1 MPHKPHNILYLSSFG
16 DLYGGGQQSL
26 FYLVVN
32 LDKKEFHPHVVLSA
46 EGDLAKKLRD
56 CDIEV
61 TIINLP
67 KVMNINIL
75 QNVNTLYKLF
85 RLCTTQKID
94 IIHTDGPRNTFY
106 AGLVA
111 KIKQVPL
118 VWHVRASNKDMY
130 DRVIYHLSSKVILV
144 AHALRSRFDWTCE
157 NDKFETIYN
166 GVDLSE
172 LRPGKFVSSIR
183 EQYGIGR
190 KTILIA
196 VIARIER
203 LKGQKYV
210 IEACG
215 LLKDKLKDFFIL
227 LVGDVAEL
235 SYMKECKEKAAEL
248 GLEDRLIF
256 AGHQD
261 NVSRILNET
270 DIFVLPSLFEAF
282 PRSVIEAMGAGRPV
296 IVTDV
301 GGCREAVE
309 DQVSGFI
316 VPAGNSEALADR
328 IYELGTDSELRF
340 KVGEAAMIRAEKMF
354 SIQQNVH
361 RTQQVYLELL
371 KERSE

>member
-1 MPHKPHNILYLSSFG
+1 M
-16 DLYGGGQQSL
+16 
-26 FYLVVN
+26 
-32 LDKKEFHPHVVLSA
+32 
-46 EGDLAKKLRD
+46 
-56 CDIEV
+56 
-61 TIINLP
+61 
-67 KVMNINIL
+67 
-75 QNVNTLYKLF
+75 
-85 RLCTTQKID
+85 
-94 IIHTDGPRNTFY
+94 
-106 AGLVA
+106 
-111 KIKQVPL
+111 
-118 VWHVRASNKDMY
+118 
-130 DRVIYHLSSKVILV
+130 

-172 LRPGKFVSSIR
+172 LRPGKFVSSVR

-190 KTILIA
+190 KTLLIA

-227 LVGDVAEL
+227 LVGDVTEL

-256 AGHQD
+256 AGYQD
-261 NVSRILNET
+261 KVSRILNET
-270 DIFVLPSLFEAF
+270 DLFVLPSLFEAF
-282 PRSVIEAMGAGRPV
+282 PLSVIEAMGAGRPV
-296 IVTDV
+296 IATDV
-301 GGCREAVE
+301 GGCREALE

-328 IYELGTDSELRF
+328 IYDLGTDSELRF

-361 RTQQVYLELL
+361 RTQQVYIELL

>member
-26 FYLVVN
+26 FSLVIN
-32 LDKKEFHPHVVLSA
+32 LDKREFHPHVVLPA

-85 RLCTTQKID
+85 RLCTTKKID

-157 NDKFETIYN
+157 NAKFETIYN
-166 GVDLSE
+166 GVDLSK
-172 LRPGKFVSSIR
+172 LRPGKFMSSVR

-190 KTILIA
+190 KTLLIA

-215 LLKDKLKDFFIL
+215 LLKDKLKDFSIL
-227 LVGDVAEL
+227 LAGDVAEL
-235 SYMKECKEKAAEL
+235 SYMKECKEKAVEL

-256 AGHQD
+256 AGYQD

-296 IVTDV
+296 IATDV

-361 RTQQVYLELL
+361 RTEQVYLELL